1 MRTVVNALAVAAVLA
16 FAVPATAAEPARQG
30 TMFKN
35 PECGCCEEYATYL
48 RANGFDI
55 SVKPIAD
62 LQSIKRFLGVPEAL
76 ESCHSLA
83 IDGYVVEGHVPLNAV
98 NRLLTERPS
107 IRGIALPGM
116 PLGSPG
122 MNGPKTEP
130 FVVYEISQGRP
141 KVFAIE

>member
-16 FAVPATAAEPARQG
+16 FAVPATAAEPARHG

-35 PECGCCEEYATYL
+35 PECGCCEDYATYL

-62 LQSIKRFLGVPEAL
+62 LRSIKRFLGVPEAL
-76 ESCHSLA
+76 ESCHSLV

-130 FVVYEISQGRP
+130 FVVYEISQARP